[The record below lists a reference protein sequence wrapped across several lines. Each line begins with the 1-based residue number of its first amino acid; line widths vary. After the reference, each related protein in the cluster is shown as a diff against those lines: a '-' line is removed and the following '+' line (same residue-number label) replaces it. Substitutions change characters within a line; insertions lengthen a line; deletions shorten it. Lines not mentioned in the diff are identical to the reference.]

1 LENYEAMIKI
11 GSKQGQHSMH
21 NNVGKT
27 GDSLI
32 KKVNDMRVNG
42 MTALGP
48 ALTIAAAMAAEG
60 TSGSQV
66 IICTDG

>member
-1 LENYEAMIKI
+1 
-11 GSKQGQHSMH
+11 MH